1 MDGVCI
7 SIDRSRHDHFL
18 ALCPFPSFEETFS
31 SVLDL
36 VCGGSWTASECVSV
50 RYLLDYFLDGF
61 RDHVSKRQHSWLHK
75 LGDFLTSV
83 ALLPSCAPR
92 LVHCVKSFVRTVL
105 PDYDY
110 PLLFSKAPYAGFRY
124 SRPVG
129 SVSSLGSSVV
139 VLKLLPYHS
148 APFGA
153 SRPPVFCWPTSLVAL
168 CPVPLGE
175 VVGPTLLSL
184 SSPYSPLQRPS
195 SGLLV
200 VPGCVPPWALV
211 FLCPGVDPPSV
222 LLVVPGCDPPQSLV
236 FSPPGVDPPWRWLSG
251 MFCPMVGSLSGV
263 TSSWFSVGP
272 FLPDGPAVL
281 LSLALHALF
290 YPFGFPRVP
299 VSVFLWCPLVGDC
312 LSVGLVVGLL
322 VWSKLALL
330 HLS

>member
-18 ALCPFPSFEETFS
+18 ALCPFPSFVETFS

-153 SRPPVFCWPTSLVAL
+153 SRPPVFCWPTSIVAL
-168 CPVPLGE
+168 NPVPSGVAVDPALH
-175 VVGPTLLSL
+175 SL
-184 SSPYSPLQRPS
+184 SSLYSLLQRPPS
-195 SGLLV
+195 VPLV
-200 VPGCVPPWALV
+200 MPGCVPWSLV

-222 LLVVPGCDPPQSLV
+222 LLVVPGCDPPRSLV
-236 FSPPGVDPPWRWLSG
+236 FSPPGVDPPWCWL
-251 MFCPMVGSLSGV
+251 FGV
-263 TSSWFSVGP
+263 F
-272 FLPDGPAVL
+272 
-281 LSLALHALF
+281 
-290 YPFGFPRVP
+290 
-299 VSVFLWCPLVGDC
+299 CPLVGSFSGLPASGC
-312 LSVGLVVGLL
+312 SVWPLSCYWSCRFSLSGSLHFFTLWVSARSGESFSVVSFGGSVVFSVVLVVGWL
-322 VWSKLALL
+322 VWSMLAFL
-330 HLS
+330 HLF

>member
-1 MDGVCI
+1 LVFVMDCVCF
-7 SIDRSRHDHFL
+7 SIDRSLHRSFL
-18 ALCPFPSFEETFS
+18 SNCPFPSFLDTFS
-31 SVLDL
+31 DILDI
-36 VCGGSWTASECVSV
+36 VCGGSWDALTCLSLK
-50 RYLLDYFLDGF
+50 RLFDDFLDRNTDGA
-61 RDHVSKRQHSWLHK
+61 VNLHQRLWIKK
-75 LGDFLTSV
+75 LGCFLYSV
-83 ALLPSCAPR
+83 CFLPACPPCLSEVIHPF
-92 LVHCVKSFVRTVL
+92 LWVVYGDEFF
-105 PDYDY
+105 PG
-110 PLLFSKAPYAGFRY
+110 PLLER
-124 SRPVG
+124 VEC
-129 SVSSLGSSVV
+129 VSSLGSSVV

-153 SRPPVFCWPTSLVAL
+153 SRPPVFCWPTSIVAL
-168 CPVPLGE
+168 NPVPSG
-175 VVGPTLLSL
+175 VAVDPAFHSL
-184 SSPYSPLQRPS
+184 SSPYSPLQRPP